1 MTTAELLDNFKS
13 IATVDVSGKRVL
25 IRTDLNV
32 PMSGTEVTDVTR
44 IERLL
49 PTLHGLVARG
59 AKVIILSH
67 LGRPDGK
74 PVPEFS
80 LRPVAKKLAS
90 LINGTP
96 VVFGE
101 DCVGPLAE
109 SVVAELHPG

>member
-13 IATVDVSGKRVL
+13 IAAVDVLGKRVL

-32 PMSGTEVTDVTR
+32 PMSGTEVSDATR

-49 PTLHGLVARG
+49 PTLRDLTARG

-67 LGRPDGK
+67 FGRPDGK
-74 PVPEFS
+74 PVPEYS

-90 LINGTP
+90 MMGGTP
-96 VVFGE
+96 I
-101 DCVGPLAE
+101 L
-109 SVVAELHPG
+109 